1 MSKYTIELRYLA
13 EDKNFNIFAFPYNF
27 IDEDLKGI
35 FEQRFIE
42 HFYFHEIGFET
53 VRRFQQRL
61 MATLNR
67 IAPYYTQ
74 LYQTELASK
83 KVDFMLNKDLKET
96 FIRELAREN
105 NKNQINTNQND
116 LTSSDLTSNEII
128 NKENS
133 TSNSDNKESSIDGA
147 LAQVSEGYLTS
158 QNIENITATANSIN
172 TSNNKSNSVSNSVTN
187 GKLKE
192 DEQGK
197 ELEKTELISQGNI
210 GVTSSAELLEKWRS
224 VLINIF
230 EMYLEE
236 CENLFMLVM

>member
-1 MSKYTIELRYLA
+1 MSKFTLELRYLA
-13 EDKNFNIFAFPYNF
+13 EDPNFNIFAFPYDF
-27 IDEDLKGI
+27 IDEDLKGV

-67 IAPYYTQ
+67 IAPYYKQ
-74 LYQTELASK
+74 LYETELASK
-83 KVDFMLNKDLKET
+83 KIDFLLNKDLKET
-96 FIRELAREN
+96 FIRELQTEN
-105 NKNQINTNQND
+105 NKNQLNENENNLKSND
-116 LTSSDLTSNEII
+116 DTLNEIL

-133 TSNSDNKESSIDGA
+133 SSSSNGKESSIDGA
-147 LAQVSEGYLTS
+147 LSRVGEGYITNE
-158 QNIENITATANSIN
+158 NIENITANSNSTN
-172 TSNNKSNSVSNSVTN
+172 TSKNTSTNTSNSVTN

-192 DEQGK
+192 DEKGK

-236 CENLFMLVM
+236 CENLFMLFM

>member
-1 MSKYTIELRYLA
+1 MAKFTLELRTLA
-13 EDKNFNIFAFPYNF
+13 DDPNFNIFGFPYNF
-27 IDEDLKGI
+27 VDEDLKGV

-83 KVDFMLNKDLKET
+83 KIDFLLNKDLKET
-96 FIRELAREN
+96 FIRELVTEN
-105 NKNQINTNQND
+105 NKNQLNENVSNIIG
-116 LTSSDLTSNEII
+116 SDNSKNEIV
-128 NKENS
+128 NTENS
-133 TSNSDNKESSIDGA
+133 TSSSDNKESSIDGA
-147 LAQVSEGYLTS
+147 LARVSEGYLTN
-158 QNIENITATANSIN
+158 QNIESIKANSN
-172 TSNNKSNSVSNSVTN
+172 SNNISTNSSTNNSNSNSN

-192 DEQGK
+192 DEKGK
-197 ELEKTELISQGNI
+197 ELEKTELVSQGNI

-236 CENLFMLVM
+236 CETLFMMVM